1 MVSRRTFLGSAGLA
15 AIGSQAVRAESAEV
29 RPKGG
34 AERTPGC
41 FLLES
46 YLLKNGSQAQRLAS
60 YFQLARI
67 GMARRLG
74 IPAPAFVLEALVAAH
89 MPQVLAVSDFDA
101 LDGVGAMK
109 RKLRE
114 DSESL
119 AAMAQWEAAEG
130 PPYEELNETVL
141 EAAAYCPPLP
151 SPVPGTAKPPRI
163 FELRTYHSPSERQ
176 LAALHERFAGAEIK
190 IFHRCGIH
198 PVLYS
203 STLIGANKPNLTY
216 LIPFEDLAAREKAWA
231 AFGADPEW
239 AKVRADSIAKHG
251 QISSVIQMSLF
262 KAATYSPVR

>member
-1 MVSRRTFLGSAGLA
+1 MTRRAFIGTAGAL
-15 AIGSQAVRAESAEV
+15 AIGTSAAGADQSQV
-29 RPKGG
+29 P
-34 AERTPGC
+34 PHY

-46 YLLKNGSQAQRLAS
+46 YLLKNGSQAQRLGS

-67 GMARRLG
+67 GMAGRLQ
-74 IPAPAFVLEALVAAH
+74 IAAPVFVLEALIAAH
-89 MPQVLAVSDFDA
+89 MPQVLAVSA
-101 LDGVGAMK
+101 CASLDELNAMK

-114 DSESL
+114 DS
-119 AAMAQWEAAEG
+119 AAREALAQWEAGEE

-141 EAAAYCPPLP
+141 ETAEYCPPLP
-151 SPVPGTAKPPRI
+151 GPMPPPDAASKLPRV
-163 FELRTYHSPSERQ
+163 FELRAYHSPTERQ
-176 LAALHERFAGAEIK
+176 LRALHERFAGHEIS

-216 LIPFEDLAAREKAWA
+216 LTPFDDLAAREKAWA

-239 AKVRADSIAKHG
+239 VKVRADSIAKSG

-262 KAATYSPVR
+262 KAAAYSPVR